1 MDDERERQ
9 REMNKKK
16 KGLIKEGREM
26 GREIGREMIWRSGGG
41 GASV

>member
-16 KGLIKEGREM
+16 KGLIKEGRE
-26 GREIGREMIWRSGGG
+26 IGREMIWRSGGG